1 MSDRCSSK
9 PLESKLS
16 EDTSTSPKPVALCPL
31 SRPIHNISLLRGN
44 SIHIGYDSKSPSH
57 KWAPSDRLRLIHFL
71 QDIQLDRALDVLPD
85 NYTYEDLLKCTLEEL
100 RVVLIGCLTDSE
112 ISSLYSDLHS
122 YASIRYATEPYSRF
136 EEHQDRRCSETCP
149 SDQVRQ
155 ISANAQRHSRPLG
168 SFSCASYSSC
178 SKSKLHPL
186 SLATSGEKFSTNC
199 SVSKIN
205 VEEPC
210 KAVKRASSLGS
221 GDISQTLPNYRPSSL
236 SISSALTDSHSLSL
250 QEDGGTNSTEFQGP
264 YLTHASLSNSELCKD
279 SRLRSICDD
288 QSKNYSTENSASQD
302 PCVIQKQNTHT
313 NTCSVTSSVLYSVPF
328 CRQVNNEL
336 QLSPYFSSHL
346 SSYDGHSIPGTLL
359 RIKGS
364 FIGQSAPNLLYY
376 MRGPNYN
383 EFLHC
388 RNSYLNVSSACTP
401 PSNLKSPGLLI
412 NSKAS
417 ENHKCNENVRHSQFS
432 TNQSLLVSASKGLKG
447 INETAQ
453 TITSLP
459 FHTQRRSM
467 LVSGLGSL
475 SGSSGCMADR
485 SMSSPTPSNEPD
497 SPVFLATSLAHN
509 DMTFFLSPKNSIV
522 TCEPVQLTKSS
533 NLAGEDSQ
541 TEILC
546 THLDSSQQHD
556 KVVPQLINSQ
566 TNCKVFENKY
576 TDTLALQEQYDLS
589 SFTEKRSFV
598 PRLHLG
604 SKHTTDCRRWSLA
617 SLPSSGYGT
626 NTSESGS
633 HLSRSRCSSRENVS
647 HAPHVQTSTHPT
659 GRAISAR
666 SKYQTSVQ
674 TPNKCLPIELSY
686 SLLSPSIPTYSRV
699 PNSASPLSFSSS
711 VGQNEVSPNLFYIS
725 RSSKESCSEEPGNDT
740 SLLNILPS
748 LYTSVC
754 STDSKSV
761 PHTPVTRASPRIAHS
776 SASVIQ
782 TPLNSSFTRSR
793 SLSPLRVSN
802 VGGEQEILLLN
813 HVYRERFP
821 KASAYM
827 QEQLA
832 SLADEMEHMDIVS
845 WSAVARFVHC
855 QVVQH
860 ARDCLQKALSGLV
873 TCRYFYEMTENLSKL
888 VEDTRTRDPDSIP
901 LVVTFIRRLL
911 LIIARPAR
919 LLECLEFDPSEFYQ
933 MLEVAENHVRH
944 RTNSMGLPGSQIIS
958 ADVPLYI
965 ISKLGLSKTVL
976 DESHNTKASRICSS
990 DLDGALHSE
999 KFKSDSAIR
1008 TRTTSGSNLSACMNT
1023 DGKIVSKTTRSNSSC
1038 VPIRPPCEADFEVI
1052 KLISN
1057 GAYGAVY
1064 LVRHKIT
1071 RQRFSLKKIR
1081 KQHLQLRNQVEQV
1094 FAERDIMSFAD
1105 NPFVV
1110 SLCCTFETKK
1120 CLCMVMEYVEGGDVA
1135 TLLKHIG
1142 GPLPLDLA
1150 RMYFAETVL
1159 ALEYLHNYGI
1169 VHRDLKPDNLLITH
1183 EGHIKLTDFG
1193 LSRIGLMN
1201 LATNLYEKNLDLEKD
1216 CKMFRDKQ
1224 VFGTPEYIAPEVILR
1239 QGYGKPVDWWSMGIM
1254 LYEFLVGCVPFSGTT
1269 IEELFDNIVT
1279 APIDWPEEDEWKV
1292 TPSAVDIITR
1302 LLERDPL
1309 LRLGTIG
1316 GSSEVKETIFFS
1328 GPGAVDWKNLLRQK
1342 AAFVPQL
1349 EHDEDTSY
1357 FDPRTDR
1364 YKHDVEND
1372 EDIYIP
1378 MDYAL
1383 CSNRSS
1389 PAPNSSLVRNF
1400 SFTSPA
1406 DHSLTNTI
1414 RRPAA
1419 SRLGRTKQQA
1429 VDRKRSHS
1437 LGDSNSLL
1445 LLPFKSR
1452 SKSRSIR
1459 DSLVHSEIGS
1469 SGSQRSLYQQKCDSE
1484 KIEHD
1489 LVTSTLTAE
1498 SVASRNALHM
1508 LQNLSLTSSTTEN
1521 SCSKSVGE
1529 NNIHNQQTV
1538 TPPRKLEKLNID
1550 VTKQEVH
1557 DDNLNDNQST
1567 IDDSRTFHYF
1577 SSYSPRFSVVLEQ
1590 ARMNELLRNNSN
1602 TSLNSNDPDAL
1613 NEKNSLRASSPRIN
1627 LTSSSNFSIKCAN
1640 VELPKENGKFDPS
1653 EQQSD
1658 TNMQSSISS
1667 DRSLSTSR
1675 TNINPSNVRS
1685 SNIQDIPECSKCGQ
1699 FSSEIVNPS
1708 IVIPSITQTGSECAT
1723 SILLNGDE
1731 LDEPYVIS
1739 DIKNHSKF
1747 SESDSNSSLELF
1759 QNDLTTRFSDNSFRL
1774 NEPPAYQSIPV
1785 VPTESVENP
1794 PLVPIKPTSP
1804 DHFTGHTRSHSSTS
1818 NSSSTSSLSLTTVTP
1833 HLTPHP
1839 QPIYCPMIDYDSDLH
1854 KGPWLLNV
1862 DLKPEDHLN
1871 VPSYQDAS
1879 RACASLK
1886 SASPLPCHSGGISFT
1901 QSDMYSC
1908 HALSSSDQFPPRS
1921 LLFRDNLSQVI
1932 HLPVSP
1938 LGSNS
1943 PSIRPFLSHSPGI
1956 PHQAIIIN
1964 KGKQGFGFVFRA
1976 IRVFFGLSDAYTLHH
1991 LVLGVVPHGPAA
2003 KAGLK
2008 EADLILSV
2016 NDISTIGMYHTDV
2029 VKLILQS
2036 GTTLRLHATPI
2047 SQTFIR
2053 SDGPYRSSGRLVP
2066 RVTSSGHLAKNY
2078 LSLSN
2083 NCTSGYSNLFP
2094 DKHTCTSYTQF
2105 NPLMSSHSNSTEVPK
2120 DISPLPFITKT
2131 YASVCASNNSRQAD
2145 EVARHI
2151 NRRLTIREARHRH
2164 LNNGAYESKVQYIQ
2178 PDASSKYCFQHSDSV
2193 PNNTYMDRSRSCY
2206 SQSATSSKGGSSQ
2219 TYASVAAQRF
2229 GISLGQTCS
2238 NSLYSNSVSQN
2249 NMFFPGH
2256 RRSLEKPLIR
2266 QLSERQHRAMFST
2279 LDDTSSPNSPLV
2291 FSPRN
2296 TVPYSSP
2303 YQSLKSDHFQKQ
2315 NVFSFHRPSVTVT
2328 SSFSGSSLSSSGWC
2342 SGGDLSSHSSPGSGN
2357 SSAPSIP
2364 RPGDSSHSSL
2374 NPFQQTR
2381 FSSARASSQSAAQ
2394 CIHSHVDNSSVK
2406 LTFPRQQAPKST
2418 FITQNSDGSQCR
2430 HSDPIRPARD
2440 IRTVC
2445 SVVPNQQI
2453 VNNFSTSITNPSL
2466 NLPLPP
2472 HNPVQNMDPDK
2483 FSLQANA
2490 LVSSGQVKLRRH
2502 SHRFAV
2508 QHVTS
2513 PKSPAESSD
2522 EKCKNY

>member
-976 DESHNTKASRICSS
+976 D
-990 DLDGALHSE
+990 DGALHSE

-1057 GAYGAVY
+1057 GAYG
-1064 LVRHKIT
+1064 
-1071 RQRFSLKKIR
+1071 
-1081 KQHLQLRNQVEQV
+1081 
-1094 FAERDIMSFAD
+1094 
-1105 NPFVV
+1105 
-1110 SLCCTFETKK
+1110 
-1120 CLCMVMEYVEGGDVA
+1120 
-1135 TLLKHIG
+1135 
-1142 GPLPLDLA
+1142 
-1150 RMYFAETVL
+1150 
-1159 ALEYLHNYGI
+1159 
-1169 VHRDLKPDNLLITH
+1169 LLITH

-1292 TPSAVDIITR
+1292 TPSAVDIIIR

-1723 SILLNGDE
+1723 SILLN
-1731 LDEPYVIS
+1731 
-1739 DIKNHSKF
+1739 
-1747 SESDSNSSLELF
+1747 
-1759 QNDLTTRFSDNSFRL
+1759 
-1774 NEPPAYQSIPV
+1774 
-1785 VPTESVENP
+1785 
-1794 PLVPIKPTSP
+1794 
-1804 DHFTGHTRSHSSTS
+1804 
-1818 NSSSTSSLSLTTVTP
+1818 
-1833 HLTPHP
+1833 
-1839 QPIYCPMIDYDSDLH
+1839 
-1854 KGPWLLNV
+1854 GPWLLNV